1 MSVATFMVNSTIK
14 SLTRIICR
22 VEDEQLDRVPLDGP
36 LILVTN
42 HVNFLD
48 VPLLYTHLL
57 PRPVTGFAKAETW
70 DNPAMA
76 LLFNLWQAI
85 PIRRGEP
92 DRKALRLGLDA
103 LRDGK
108 ILAIAPEG
116 TRSGHGRLGRGRSGV
131 ALLALRSEAPLLPVV
146 YYGGE
151 ILSRN
156 LTRLQRTE
164 FHIVVGS
171 QFYLQAGEGRVDRHV
186 RQQMADEIMYQ
197 LAALLP
203 PHYRGKY
210 SELSKASETYLH
222 FPTGSRSNLGESVLI
237 Q

>member
-1 MSVATFMVNSTIK
+1 MSVATLMVNSTIK
-14 SLTRIICR
+14 GLTRILCR
-22 VEDEQLDRVPLDGP
+22 VEDAQLERVPFSGP

-57 PRPVTGFAKAETW
+57 PRPVTGFAKVETW

-76 LLFNLWQAI
+76 YLFNLWQAI

-92 DRKALRLGLDA
+92 DRKALRLGLEA

-116 TRSGHGRLGRGRSGV
+116 TRSGHGRLGRGRAGV
-131 ALLALRSEAPLLPVV
+131 VMLALQSGAPLLPVV

-151 ILSRN
+151 ILSKN
-156 LTRLQRTE
+156 ITHLQRTE

-171 QFYLQAGEGRVDRHV
+171 QFFLQTDKSKVNRHV
-186 RQQMADEIMYQ
+186 RQQMVDEIMYQ

-203 PHYRGKY
+203 PSYRGNY
-210 SELSKASETYLH
+210 SDLSKASETYLY
-222 FPTGSRSNLGESVLI
+222 FPPNSWSNIKSVLM
-237 Q
+237 

>member
-1 MSVATFMVNSTIK
+1 MSFTTIMVNNTIK
-14 SLTRIICR
+14 GLTRILCR
-22 VEDEQLDRVPLDGP
+22 VEDKQLDRVPFNGP

-57 PRPVTGFAKAETW
+57 PRPITGFAKAETW

-76 LLFNLWQAI
+76 YLFNLWQAI

-92 DRKALRLGLDA
+92 DRKAIRLGLEA
-103 LRDGK
+103 LRNGK

-116 TRSGHGRLGRGRSGV
+116 TRSGHGRLGKGRGGV
-131 ALLALRSEAPLLPVV
+131 VMLALLSGAPLLPVV

-151 ILSRN
+151 ILSQN
-156 LTRLQRTE
+156 LTHLQRTE
-164 FHIVVGS
+164 FHIVVGNH
-171 QFYLQAGEGRVDRHV
+171 FYIRSEEGRVDRTI
-186 RQQMADEIMYQ
+186 RQQMADEVMYQ

-203 PHYRGKY
+203 TYYRGNY
-210 SELSKASETYLH
+210 SDLMRASEIYLK
-222 FPTGSRSNLGESVLI
+222 FPPGSQSNI
-237 Q
+237 KDTMI